1 MTWGA
6 EALAQTIQRGA
17 LPTGRG
23 CSGLKCR
30 PGAQQ
35 RLFWGYLSDD
45 PIIRLQMDAFGA
57 VGAGLV

>member
-1 MTWGA
+1 MSWGP
-6 EALAQTIQRGA
+6 EALAQTMQRGA

-30 PGAQQ
+30 PVHSSA
-35 RLFWGYLSDD
+35 FWGYLSDD

-57 VGAGLV
+57 VVAGVV